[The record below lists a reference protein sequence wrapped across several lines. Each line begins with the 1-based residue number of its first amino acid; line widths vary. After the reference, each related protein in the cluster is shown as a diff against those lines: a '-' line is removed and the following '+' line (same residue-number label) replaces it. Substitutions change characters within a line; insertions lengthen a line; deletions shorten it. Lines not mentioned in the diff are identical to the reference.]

1 MQSILKLHAPPPK
14 NNLPDN
20 RHVETQILMVQLET
34 TLAHL
39 CLKTAKHNKW
49 VKLKPIVRAIASPP
63 VCTFSAEHPFVRCT
77 FLNKQCYW
85 VTYSMKQKSWGG
97 VWLQSGLQ
105 TITFTEGMEELQTVS
120 FKERRTMKPI
130 IVGLSCAIL
139 DNRFKLY
146 LYTTHIFHL
155 YITTIIFT
163 SIKNYRF
170 FFLCTSKLCD

>member
-1 MQSILKLHAPPPK
+1 MKGKINGSHNALDLQIYCTTKILTFQAPLLFRLYSDAIYTEATCTPPKK

-77 FLNKQCYW
+77 FLNKQCY
-85 VTYSMKQKSWGG
+85 
-97 VWLQSGLQ
+97 
-105 TITFTEGMEELQTVS
+105 
-120 FKERRTMKPI
+120 
-130 IVGLSCAIL
+130 
-139 DNRFKLY
+139 
-146 LYTTHIFHL
+146 
-155 YITTIIFT
+155 
-163 SIKNYRF
+163 
-170 FFLCTSKLCD
+170 